1 MADAAVRGHPVK
13 EEETSCCLIR
23 FWISKATEKT
33 MDWDIMFKQLEVDR
47 KAQKAALGV
56 TRQGWVATLRQQNV
70 KTLTAQYSGYGD
82 SGNIEDIQLELGVSL
97 AADIEEQLR
106 DFLCSVAICNGAQL
120 ASRRKF
126 CTQVWR

>member
-1 MADAAVRGHPVK
+1 
-13 EEETSCCLIR
+13 
-23 FWISKATEKT
+23 

-106 DFLCSVAICNGAQL
+106 DFLWSVAYNEHPGFENNDGGEGTLTWDITADSLTIEHGEHVMQTDWTTL
-120 ASRRKF
+120 EDL
-126 CTQVWR
+126 